1 MKITTILYLNML
13 NYKLVAFNARVHF
26 YDQLLKSTKLGILAF
41 LRSLKHLQSIDIKE
55 VCGTKDKEVRT
66 V

>member
-1 MKITTILYLNML
+1 ML

>member
-26 YDQLLKSTKLGILAF
+26 YDQLLKSTKLAF
-41 LRSLKHLQSIDIKE
+41 LKSLKHLQSIDMKE
-55 VCGTKDKEVRT
+55 VCTGQKLKK
-66 V
+66 